1 MRGRVRSPEFRHTTF
16 CSGHH
21 QVLDSDVRE
30 RAARHHQIIPAPAAV
45 AVEISRLNP
54 ARHQIFPGWRSFF
67 DCSRRRNVVGR
78 YRVAENPKRAGAADL
93 LDMPGLH
100 GEILEKWRL
109 VDVIAFFIPLINV
122 ARARWNFVPLR
133 ILTGKIAI
141 ELTESFRGERGLHD
155 VPDFAESRPE
165 IAKKRFVAV
174 LVF

>member
-1 MRGRVRSPEFRHTTF
+1 
-16 CSGHH
+16 
-21 QVLDSDVRE
+21 
-30 RAARHHQIIPAPAAV
+30 
-45 AVEISRLNP
+45 
-54 ARHQIFPGWRSFF
+54 
-67 DCSRRRNVVGR
+67 
-78 YRVAENPKRAGAADL
+78 
-93 LDMPGLH
+93 MPGLH

-174 LVF
+174 LVFSDRVAREIDMDPTGQGEGDNQRRRHQEIRFDMLMHARFEIAIARKN